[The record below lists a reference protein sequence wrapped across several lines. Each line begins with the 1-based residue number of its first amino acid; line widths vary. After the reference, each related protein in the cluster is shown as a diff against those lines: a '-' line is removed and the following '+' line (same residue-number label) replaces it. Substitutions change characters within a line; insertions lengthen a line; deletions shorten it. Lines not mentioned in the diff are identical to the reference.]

1 MCGSAGGMSRNC
13 AASRLFAAPV
23 PGAFDHGK
31 DGSPHSRGTE
41 VVGKENLRTLKRP
54 EAHAQHVWP
63 I

>member
-41 VVGKENLRTLKRP
+41 VVGERDRWTIKPQLRPSAMRP
-54 EAHAQHVWP
+54 